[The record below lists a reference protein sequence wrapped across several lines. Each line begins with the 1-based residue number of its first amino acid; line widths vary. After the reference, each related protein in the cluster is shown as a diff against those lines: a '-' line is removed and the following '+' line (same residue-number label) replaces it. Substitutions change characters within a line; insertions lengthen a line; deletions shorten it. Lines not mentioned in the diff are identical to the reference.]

1 MSRGFLIHAYN
12 NEQIDYGMMALCC
25 ALLIK
30 KHLKENT
37 TALVTTQDTIDWLKQ
52 SSHGDLVNYAFDKII
67 VTDIERS
74 VPERKFH
81 DTQYTTFSLPY
92 YNTNRANSF
101 ELSPFDETVLI
112 DADFLVLDNSL
123 DCVWGSSEDLLA
135 NKSIID
141 LNHVEN
147 LGGFDKR
154 FNEMSIPL
162 YWATVVYF
170 QKTDRVKSLFELI
183 TFIKENY
190 SYYQSLYNFRPNA
203 YFRNDYALS
212 IAIHMISGQ
221 LEMDSVKS
229 LPIPYLLMS
238 TEYDDLINFK
248 DNKSYFIS
256 EAEEGNFALHKIII
270 RNV

>member
-12 NEQIDYGMMALCC
+12 NKQIDYGMMALCC

-37 TALVTTQDTIDWLKQ
+37 TALVTTQDTIDWLER
-52 SSHGDLVNYAFDKII
+52 SPHSDLVNYAFDKII
-67 VTDIERS
+67 VADIERS

-183 TFIKENY
+183 KFIKENY
-190 SYYQSLYNFRPNA
+190 NFYQQLYQFKSNS

-212 IAIHMISGQ
+212 IAIHMLNGHV
-221 LEMDSVKS
+221 EGDAVKH
-229 LPIPYLLMS
+229 LPIPDLLVA
-238 TEYDDLINFK
+238 TEYDDM
-248 DNKSYFIS
+248 
-256 EAEEGNFALHKIII
+256 
-270 RNV
+270 